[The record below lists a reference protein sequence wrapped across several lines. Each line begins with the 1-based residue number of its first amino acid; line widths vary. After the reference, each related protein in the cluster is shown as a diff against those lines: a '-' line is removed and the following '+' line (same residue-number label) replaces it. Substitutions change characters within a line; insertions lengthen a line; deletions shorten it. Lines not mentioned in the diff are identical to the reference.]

1 MKCRVCFV
9 FAALCLCAALL
20 AGCGRTGSAAASG
33 GSSTPAVSGP
43 AAGEA
48 TLTGRVV
55 AAEGPSLLLAGWGE
69 GQDDAGQV
77 YRVTV
82 PETAD
87 PASFEA
93 GMLVDV
99 IYSGEMLALYPSL
112 PADVRAVRSRAD
124 GFDDLCALYL
134 QVLEDLWQVDEG
146 LNSGITEL
154 GVDLS
159 GTRLSPAEQSA
170 VAWAFGEAHG
180 IVPVQGTREQLAEQ
194 GWLTPDDPAAD
205 HPMYHWENGCLF
217 TIAEQPASGVYNAP
231 TLCFDAQKWR
241 SGTGAYFFSGCTST
255 QSASGRWAGYAVG
268 AHAIS

>member
-1 MKCRVCFV
+1 MKCRICFV

-20 AGCGRTGSAAASG
+20 AGCGSAAASG
-33 GSSTPAVSGP
+33 GSSAP
-43 AAGEA
+43 AGEA

-55 AAEGPSLLLAGWGE
+55 AAEGSSLLLAGWGE
-69 GQDDAGQV
+69 GQNDAGRV

-99 IYSGEMLALYPSL
+99 TYSGEMLELYPSQ

-205 HPMYHWENGCLF
+205 HPIYHWENGCLF

-231 TLCFDAQKWR
+231 TLCFDAHKWR
-241 SGTGAYFFSGCTST
+241 SGTGAFFFSGCTST
-255 QSASGRWAGYAVG
+255 QSALGRWAGYTVG
-268 AHAIS
+268 AYAIS